1 MNRCISCPGLLF
13 AAFVLTCDHVVEK
26 VGKGGLVPT
35 LLKLQLLLLFWLMRL
50 GRHIF
55 GVMRLAVIL
64 FTDGLRI
71 SMSAPMAALYDRR
84 CGLATAYTVS
94 AS

>member
-1 MNRCISCPGLLF
+1 MLLF

-35 LLKLQLLLLFWLMRL
+35 LLKLQQLLLLFWLMRL

-55 GVMRLAVIL
+55 GIMRLAVIL

-71 SMSAPMAALYDRR
+71 SMSAPMATLYDRR
-84 CGLATAYTVS
+84 CGLATACTVS

>member
-1 MNRCISCPGLLF
+1 MLLF

-35 LLKLQLLLLFWLMRL
+35 LLKLQQLLLLFCLMRL
-50 GRHIF
+50 ERHIF

-64 FTDGLRI
+64 FTGGLRI